1 VKVVNERSYQF
12 EWDEA
17 KAATNEQKHEVG
29 FELASS
35 VFYDPRLLTVADVDH
50 SETEERW
57 FSVGMAR
64 NGVILS
70 VAYLWWEADPEMTK
84 IRLISARKAT
94 QAERRKYEEEL

>member
-1 VKVVNERSYQF
+1 LACEKAVNERSYQL
-12 EWDEA
+12 
-17 KAATNEQKHEVG
+17 KHDVT

-35 VFYDPRLLTVADVDH
+35 VFYDPRLFTVADFDH

-64 NGVILS
+64 NGAVLS
-70 VAYLWWEADPEMTK
+70 VAYLWSEVDPEVTK

-94 QAERRKYEEEL
+94 QAERRKYEGEL